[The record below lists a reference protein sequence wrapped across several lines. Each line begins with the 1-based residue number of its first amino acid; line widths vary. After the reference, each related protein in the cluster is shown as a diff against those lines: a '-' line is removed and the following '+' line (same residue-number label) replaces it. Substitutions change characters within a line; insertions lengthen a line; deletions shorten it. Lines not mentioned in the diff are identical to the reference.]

1 MASEKQTNANR
12 ANARRSTGPRTAAGK
27 ARTSRNAIKHGL
39 LGKHLL
45 LENESVEDYDALLNG
60 LIDSHQPVD
69 TAEALLVE
77 KMAIALWKMRRLHAV
92 ETATIHYSQIT
103 SPTLQRSNN
112 PEVNAYLADLQA
124 QTRAL
129 PANDQR
135 LIRYQGQ
142 LEGQFYRALA
152 ALQMLQT
159 RRANA
164 IAGEA
169 RRVEDSETPGAKD

>member
-1 MASEKQTNANR
+1 MASEKQTEANR

-39 LGKHLL
+39 LGRHLL
-45 LENESVEDYDALLNG
+45 LERESAEDYDALLNG

-92 ETATIHYSQIT
+92 ETAAIHYSQAT
-103 SPTLQRSNN
+103 SPSFNRTKN
-112 PEVNAYLADLQA
+112 PEVNAYLDALQT
-124 QTRAL
+124 QTEAL

-169 RRVEDSETPGAKD
+169 RLVEDTGEEDAKN